1 MDIDMHNIGK
11 RIKLKRKELQLT
23 QTDIF
28 ELCGIRSG
36 VLSRIENGTSTP
48 SITLFYKIVRVLDC
62 DINWLITGDSANIK
76 NLALSEY
83 EKNFI
88 KKLRQLDEDE
98 QDELMGLLELKLLK
112 VKRTNKH
119 NQNLT

>member
-11 RIKLKRKELQLT
+11 RIKPKRKELQLT

-62 DINWLITGDSANIK
+62 DINWLITGDSAKIK

-83 EKNFI
+83 EKT
-88 KKLRQLDEDE
+88 
-98 QDELMGLLELKLLK
+98 LLK
-112 VKRTNKH
+112 
-119 NQNLT
+119 NLGNLMKMSKMNLWDFLN